1 MAKRKTKDFSTDLQE
16 GLKYPWNKA
25 GRLWNILW
33 ILLPIFGWFA
43 LIGYIRN
50 IAVDLVK
57 GKRKEL
63 PAFGKFWDNFVMGL
77 KLFIYLIPTIIVL
90 MVIAAIPM
98 IGSILQLLISIFL
111 LPWLMINLFV
121 KDEFGALW
129 ELKLAFNSVFDN
141 AKEYILAYIKTL
153 VYGLIYGIASL
164 ILIGIPC
171 SVFGKYY
178 FLTEFYSKYH

>member
-1 MAKRKTKDFSTDLQE
+1 MAKKKTKNFSKDLQE

-25 GRLWNILW
+25 GILWNILW
-33 ILLPIFGWFA
+33 MLIPIFGWFA
-43 LIGYIRN
+43 IIGYVRN
-50 IAVDLVK
+50 ITVGLVK

-63 PAFGKFWDNFVMGL
+63 PAFGKFWDNFLMGL

-90 MVIAAIPM
+90 MVISAIPM
-98 IGSILQLLISIFL
+98 VGSILQLLVAIFL

-129 ELKLAFNSVFDN
+129 ELKKAFNMVFDN
-141 AKEYILAYIKTL
+141 ARDYILAYLKTL
-153 VYGLIYGIASL
+153 VFSLIYGIASMV
-164 ILIGIPC
+164 LIGIPC